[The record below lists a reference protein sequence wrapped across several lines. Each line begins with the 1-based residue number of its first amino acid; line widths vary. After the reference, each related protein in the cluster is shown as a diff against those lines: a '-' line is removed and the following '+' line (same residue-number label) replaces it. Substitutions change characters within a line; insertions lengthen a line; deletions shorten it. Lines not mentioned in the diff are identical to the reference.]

1 MRRGGPPPVAGI
13 VPPLDRR
20 RVALVAL
27 GLLGIVI
34 VLVSIGR
41 GASAIPLSRIVEIF
55 ASLLGLGEAGTGGE
69 TAIVLQ
75 IRAPRTVLGF
85 AVGGALALAGA
96 ALQGLFR
103 NPLADPTLIGASSGG
118 ALAAVTMIVLGG
130 TLMGPLGGFE
140 RAIALPLVAFA
151 GALAATFLVYR
162 FASRDGETSVATML
176 LAGIGVA
183 AIANAGIGI
192 LIFVSDDDQLRTLNF
207 WLLGSLAG
215 GTWTLVLPV
224 LVFLAVPLVLLPR
237 YAAGLNAFALG
248 EAEAGHLGYDVEQ
261 LKHRLIA
268 LSALAA
274 GASVAVAGIIGFVGL
289 IVPHLVRLV
298 LGADHRMIMPAS
310 ALLGGSLLVAAD
322 IFARTLVV
330 PAELPIGIVTSLAGG
345 PVFLWLLMR
354 RRRGL

>member
-1 MRRGGPPPVAGI
+1 VLGGAVMG
-13 VPPLDRR
+13 PL
-20 RVALVAL
+20 
-27 GLLGIVI
+27 
-34 VLVSIGR
+34 
-41 GASAIPLSRIVEIF
+41 E
-55 ASLLGLGEAGTGGE
+55 GLG
-69 TAIVLQ
+69 
-75 IRAPRTVLGF
+75 R
-85 AVGGALALAGA
+85 ALALPA
-96 ALQGLFR
+96 
-103 NPLADPTLIGASSGG
+103 
-118 ALAAVTMIVLGG
+118 
-130 TLMGPLGGFE
+130 
-140 RAIALPLVAFA
+140 VAFA

-215 GTWTLVLPV
+215 GGWTLVLPV
-224 LVFLAVPLVLLPR
+224 LAFLAIPLVLLPR

-248 EAEAGHLGYDVEQ
+248 EAEAGHLGYDVER
-261 LKHRLIA
+261 LKHRLIV

-289 IVPHLVRLV
+289 VVPHLVRLA
-298 LGADHRMIMPAS
+298 LGADHRLLMPAS

-322 IFARTLVV
+322 ILARTLVV

-345 PVFLWLLMR
+345 PVFLWLLLR
-354 RRRGL
+354 RRQAML

>member
-1 MRRGGPPPVAGI
+1 

-20 RVALVAL
+20 RAALLAL
-27 GLLGIVI
+27 GLFGLVI
-34 VLVSIGR
+34 VLVSICR

-55 ASLLGLGEAGTGGE
+55 ASVLGFGDAGAGGE

-85 AVGGALALAGA
+85 AVGGALAIAGA
-96 ALQGLFR
+96 SLQGLFR

-118 ALAAVTMIVLGG
+118 ALAAVAMIVLGG
-130 TLMGPLGGFE
+130 TLMGPLGGVG
-140 RAIALPLVAFA
+140 RAVALPLVAFA

-176 LAGIGVA
+176 LAGIGIA

-215 GTWTLVLPV
+215 GSWTLVLPV
-224 LVFLAVPLVLLPR
+224 LAFLALPLVLLPR

-298 LGADHRMIMPAS
+298 LGADHRLVMPAS
-310 ALLGGSLLVAAD
+310 ALLGGSMLVAAD

-345 PVFLWLLMR
+345 PVFLWLLLR

>member
-1 MRRGGPPPVAGI
+1 MRRGGPPPVAGL

-20 RVALVAL
+20 RVALLAL
-27 GLLGIVI
+27 GLLGIVVI
-34 VLVSIGR
+34 LFSIGR
-41 GASAIPLSRIVEIF
+41 GASAIPLSRIIEIF
-55 ASLLGLGEAGTGGE
+55 AAVLGLGDAGTSGE

-85 AVGGALALAGA
+85 AAGGALALAGA

-118 ALAAVTMIVLGG
+118 ALAAVAMIVLGG
-130 TLMGPLGGFE
+130 SIMGPLGGFG
-140 RAIALPLVAFA
+140 RAFALPLVAFA

-192 LIFVSDDDQLRTLNF
+192 LIFMSNDDQLRTLNF
-207 WLLGSLAG
+207 WMLGSLSA

-224 LVFLAVPLVLLPR
+224 LAFLAAPIVLLPR

-248 EAEAGHLGYDVEQ
+248 EAEAGHLGYDVER

-289 IVPHLVRLV
+289 IVPDLVRLA
-298 LGADHRMIMPAS
+298 LGADHRLLMPAS
-310 ALLGGSLLVAAD
+310 ALLGGSLLVEAD